1 MNPKELREQAI
12 KDAKCGLILDAA
24 YKVFSEK
31 GYWETR
37 FEDISVLAGFS
48 KPTLYNYYDDKESIF
63 LSLSIREFKL
73 LCEKIKEST
82 SIPGP
87 FNLNFENVLRIILSH
102 FETHFSIVINA
113 SNIQSMMSLHADMC
127 RHKELVS
134 ELWKTFQDI
143 VKYVEVM
150 IVRAKS
156 EGEISSSIDPALLA
170 RFTMTILGE
179 VLSNWKVRK
188 EIDSMEAAVASVMSF
203 LRNGVGIQSRDYQS
217 KNKESGSGAKG

>member
-1 MNPKELREQAI
+1 
-12 KDAKCGLILDAA
+12 
-24 YKVFSEK
+24 VFSEK

-37 FEDISVLAGFS
+37 FEDIAALAGFS

-73 LCEKIKEST
+73 LSEQIKKHT
-82 SIPGP
+82 NIPGT
-87 FNLNFENVLRIILSH
+87 FSSNFENILRIILSH

-134 ELWKTFQDI
+134 EMWMTFQDI
-143 VKYVEVM
+143 TKHVEVM

-156 EGEISSSIDPALLA
+156 EGEITSSIDPALLA

-179 VLSNWKVRK
+179 VLSGWKVRK
-188 EIDSMEAAVASVMSF
+188 EIDSMETAVSSVMSF
-203 LRNGVGIQSRDYQS
+203 LKNGVGIQCRDYHS
-217 KNKESGSGAKG
+217 KEYRAVQE